1 MIVKVVQELGEEWRE
16 IGKVQEMFIKDLEE
30 LNNRQTEMSDTLKG
44 INSKTTEAEWINDLE
59 DRLMEITAR
68 TEYRK
73 KDEKK

>member
-44 INSKTTEAEWINDLE
+44 INSKITEAEWINDLE

>member
-1 MIVKVVQELGEEWRE
+1 
-16 IGKVQEMFIKDLEE
+16 
-30 LNNRQTEMSDTLKG
+30 MSDTLKG
-44 INSKTTEAEWINDLE
+44 INSKITEAEWINDLE